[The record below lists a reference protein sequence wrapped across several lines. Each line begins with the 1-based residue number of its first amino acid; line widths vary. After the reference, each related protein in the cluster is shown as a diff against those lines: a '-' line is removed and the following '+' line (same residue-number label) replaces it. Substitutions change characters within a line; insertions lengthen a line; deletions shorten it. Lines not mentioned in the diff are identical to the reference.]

1 MFRKAWFWVAF
12 VLFAAACAVFGIVNF
27 PKAFPI
33 VTLDLVMDR
42 GEAVEA
48 AAGLADRFG
57 WGPTE
62 RRHAASFELDR
73 SVQSFVELEAGGRE
87 AFSRMLAEGL
97 YSPYTW
103 QVRHFAEFETNET
116 VIRFTP
122 AGKPFGFVEKIPE
135 EAPGAALDSAAA
147 RAIAEAAATGDWGI
161 DLGSFERVED
171 AQEVRPSGRIDHT
184 FVYERPSPTVGEEGR
199 YRLRLVVTGDR
210 LTELTSFVKVPEAFQ
225 RRYEEMR
232 SANNGIATGAAVAAA
247 VLYVIGGCVIGLFL
261 LLRKRWVLWKQ
272 ALWWGLFIAGLQ
284 ALNVLN
290 QWPLAWMGYD
300 TAISATNFALEQI
313 LQALLQFFGM
323 GILLT
328 VSFMAAESLTRKA
341 FPQHLQLWRVW
352 SPGVAGT
359 TSVAGRT
366 VSGYLLVSC
375 FLAFDVALYFF
386 ASRTLGWWNP
396 SDALYDPNVIANYF
410 PWLSSLAI
418 SLQAGFWEECLFR
431 AIPIASAALLGQR
444 FGGKKWWILGALVLQ
459 ALIFGGGHANYP
471 AQPAYARLVELILPA
486 IGFGVLYLVFGLLP
500 AIVLHFAYDVMWFA
514 IPLFA
519 AATPGIWLDRA
530 LVIVLTLV
538 PLWIVLARRA
548 RAGTWGAASA
558 TDRNLAWQPPPAVET
573 ARAAAVPVATGLG
586 GRLRTALGVAGAVGI
601 AAWFGLADFRSDVP
615 ALAPDRPA
623 ALDAARGELNS
634 RGIALPEG
642 WRELASVEGQ
652 PGLEDRFVWQE
663 GGEEA
668 YRGLLGSYLPTPQ
681 WLVRFA
687 SFEGDVVERAE
698 EYLVSVG
705 PDGAVERF
713 EHRLPESR
721 SGALLEADAARQLAR
736 QAAGERLGLDAARLD
751 EVSAEPEKRPERV
764 DWRFVFS
771 DKAAFPIE
779 QGDARVAVEI
789 AGDEVVDAYRFVHV
803 PEDWERDERN
813 RDSAGQL
820 VRIACTVAAIAIFVA
835 GAVIGVV
842 RWSRGSFAPRT
853 FALSTAAIVVLGL
866 IGLANSWPS
875 ITAQFSTAQPFGLQA
890 GMIVAGAILLLIAS
904 ATGVSLAVGL
914 VHRWIPRQ
922 PSPLRV
928 ADVAVAAGLGFA
940 VAGVAAAA
948 GKAATRLDP
957 TWPSFETA
965 GARSPFLAGVLDPIS
980 GWIVGTALLLLILA
994 FVEVAS
1000 RGWTRWRAPL
1010 SAGLLV
1016 AGLVLAGSDGVDTV
1030 PRWLAAG
1037 AVTGLLLWLAYV
1049 LMLRRHLAL
1058 LPVAAAA
1065 MSFLSIVREGTFRA
1079 FPGAL
1084 AGALTAGLLV
1094 LVAGVVW
1101 SRLLTAD
1108 SQTAA
1113 S

>member
-1 MFRKAWFWVAF
+1 MFRKPWFWVAF

-42 GEAVEA
+42 EAALDA

-57 WGPTE
+57 WGPAE
-62 RRHAASFELDR
+62 RRHAASFDVDR
-73 SVQSFVELEAGGRE
+73 GVQSFVELEGGGRE

-116 VIRFTP
+116 LIRFTP
-122 AGKPFGFVEKIPE
+122 AGAPFGFVETIPE
-135 EAPGAALDSAAA
+135 EAPGAALEPSAA
-147 RAIAEAAATGDWGI
+147 RVIAEAAVTRDWGI
-161 DLGSFERVED
+161 DLGNFERVED
-171 AQEVRPSGRIDHT
+171 AKEVRPSGRVDHT

-210 LTELTSFVKVPEAFQ
+210 FTELTNFVKVPEAFE

-261 LLRKRWVLWKQ
+261 LLRKGWVLWKQ
-272 ALWWGLFIAGLQ
+272 ALGWGLFIALLQ
-284 ALNVLN
+284 ALVVLN

-300 TAISATNFALEQI
+300 TAISATNFALEQV
-313 LQALLQFFGM
+313 LQALLQLVGM

-341 FPQHLQLWRVW
+341 FPNHLQLWRVW

-359 TSVAGRT
+359 TSVAGQT
-366 VSGYLLVSC
+366 TAGYLLVSV
-375 FLAFDVALYFF
+375 FLAFDVALYLF

-396 SDALYDPNVIANYF
+396 SDALYDPNVIATYL

-444 FGGKKWWILGALVLQ
+444 FGGRKWWILGALVLQ

-486 IGFGVLYLVFGLLP
+486 IGFGALYLVFGLLP
-500 AIVLHFAYDVMWFA
+500 AIVLHFAFDVMWFA

-519 AATPGIWLDRA
+519 ASTPGIWLDRT
-530 LVIVLTLV
+530 LVIVLTLI
-538 PLWIVLARRA
+538 PLWIVLAGRL
-548 RAGTWGAASA
+548 RAGAWGKTAIS
-558 TDRNLAWQPPPAVET
+558 DRNLAWQPPPAAE
-573 ARAAAVPVATGLG
+573 AERPAAVPVATGLG
-586 GRLRTALGVAGAVGI
+586 SRLRIALGIAGVVGV
-601 AAWFGLADFRSDVP
+601 AAWFGFADFGSDVP
-615 ALAPDRPA
+615 ALTADRA
-623 ALDAARGELNS
+623 AAVAAARAELQA
-634 RGIALPEG
+634 RGVVVPEG
-642 WRELASVEGQ
+642 WRELSTVEAG
-652 PGLEDRFVWQE
+652 PAIEDRFVWQE
-663 GGEEA
+663 GGNDV
-668 YRGLLGSYLPTPQ
+668 YRDLLGSYLAAPQ
-681 WLVRFA
+681 WLVRYA

-698 EYLVSVG
+698 EYQISVG
-705 PDGAVERF
+705 PSGRVERF

-721 SGALLEADAARQLAR
+721 PGPRLETAAARKLAKE
-736 QAAGERLGLDAARLD
+736 AVADRLGLDPARLD

-771 DKAAFPIE
+771 DKAALPIE
-779 QGDARVAVEI
+779 QGDARAGVEI
-789 AGDEVVDAYRFVHV
+789 AGDEVVDAFRFVHV

-813 RDSAGQL
+813 RGSAAQL
-820 VRIACTVAAIAIFVA
+820 VRIACAVAAVLIFVA
-835 GAVIGVV
+835 GAVVGVV
-842 RWSRGSFAPRT
+842 RWSKSRFAPRA
-853 FALSTAAIVVLGL
+853 FAVSLAAIVILGL
-866 IGLANSWPS
+866 IGLANSWSS
-875 ITAQFSTAQPFGLQA
+875 ITAQFSSAQPFGLQA
-890 GMIVAGAILLLIAS
+890 GMIVAGAILLLVAS

-914 VHRWIPRQ
+914 VHRWVPRQ
-922 PSPLRV
+922 PSPFRA
-928 ADVAVAAGLGFA
+928 ADAAIAGGLGCA
-940 VAGVAAAA
+940 AAGVAAVA
-948 GKAATRLDP
+948 GKAATQLDP
-957 TWPSFETA
+957 TWPSFEAASATWPFVA
-965 GARSPFLAGVLDPIS
+965 GALDPVS

-1000 RGWTRWRAPL
+1000 SGWTRRRAAM
-1010 SAGLLV
+1010 SAALV
-1016 AGLVLAGSDGVDTV
+1016 LAGLVLAGSDGVETV

-1037 AVTGLLLWLAYV
+1037 AVTGLLLWLGYV
-1049 LMLRRHLAL
+1049 LVLRRHLGL

-1079 FPGAL
+1079 FPAAL
-1084 AGALTAGLLV
+1084 PGALTAGLLI
-1094 LVAGVVW
+1094 LAAGFLW
-1101 SRLLTAD
+1101 SRWLTAD
-1108 SQTAA
+1108 SQ
-1113 S
+1113 SPS